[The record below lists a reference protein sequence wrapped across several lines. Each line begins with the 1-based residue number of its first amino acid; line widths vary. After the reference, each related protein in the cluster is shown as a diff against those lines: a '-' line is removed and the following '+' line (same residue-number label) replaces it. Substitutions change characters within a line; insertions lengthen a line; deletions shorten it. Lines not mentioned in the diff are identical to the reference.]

1 MGVHVRRNTHMAQE
15 DVAEASGVSQKTV
28 SNVESPN
35 SKSSP
40 LVTNVEKL
48 CSYYGVSPSSIL
60 ALNFSESGVE
70 PQHFSEMI
78 TQFCALNPERR
89 ALVVALAK
97 ELATA

>member
-1 MGVHVRRNTHMAQE
+1 MRGIPTA
-15 DVAEASGVSQKTV
+15 T
-28 SNVESPN
+28 
-35 SKSSP
+35 
-40 LVTNVEKL
+40 
-48 CSYYGVSPSSIL
+48 SIL